1 MSIRNYIINNFKNCD
16 KNEIK
21 ESIEDSINSDDEVVL
36 PGLGVLFSISAIIL
50 LLDSL
55 APKCYIVLTRG
66 HFVLLKI
73 FIF

>member
-36 PGLGVLFSISAIIL
+36 PGLGVLFSIL
-50 LLDSL
+50 WET
-55 APKCYIVLTRG
+55 Y
-66 HFVLLKI
+66 
-73 FIF
+73 